1 MKKETRELIRNL
13 LDVALEEE
21 EIHQYETIMMFGK
34 TDDEVVNRLRELL
47 KAKIDLLQGDKG
59 LERYANKIIVQQ
71 DLERCGLTMEDL
83 KESP

>member
-34 TDDEVVNRLRELL
+34 TDEDTVQRLRELL
-47 KAKIDLLQGDKG
+47 RAKIDLLRDGKG
-59 LERYANKIIVQQ
+59 IDYIVNNEIIKD
-71 DLERCGLTMEDL
+71 DLERCGLTMQDI
-83 KESP
+83 KES

>member
-34 TDDEVVNRLRELL
+34 TNDEIVKRLRELL
-47 KAKIDLLQGDKG
+47 RAKIDLLRGDKG
-59 LERYANKIIVQQ
+59 IDYIVNNEIIKD
-71 DLERCGLTMEDL
+71 DLERCGLTMQDI
-83 KESP
+83 KES